1 MNKKRLHGL
10 IGGAIVIAL
19 TIMLWVLLVED
30 LFDSDMAIT
39 CFFTLLLSEAI
50 AVLSYAF
57 ISNPLKAGALSAG
70 FVAHSVFVVLL
81 SFIFV
86 NIFDDSFKGYWI
98 LYILSAAAAVGFFLF
113 VSNSATPADK
123 QKKEVMAAKSRI
135 LEIRSVVNATM
146 HSTRGAAYQ
155 ELLYALDEDLRFCDD
170 TAMDAMD
177 DTIHARVCELAA
189 NIGAEGYNTEAT
201 VEAIRN
207 LIRQRNFM
215 VQSRKSLRG

>member
-1 MNKKRLHGL
+1 MAKKRLHGL

-19 TIMLWVLLVED
+19 TVMLWVLLVED
-30 LFDSDMAIT
+30 LFDSDMAMS

-50 AVLSYAF
+50 AVAAF
-57 ISNPLKAGALSAG
+57 ALISNPLKAGALSAA
-70 FVAHSVFVVLL
+70 FVAQSVFVVLL

-86 NIFDDSFKGYWI
+86 NVFDDSFKGYWI

-123 QKKEVMAAKSRI
+123 QKKEVMAAKSRM
-135 LEIRSVVNATM
+135 LEIRSVVNAAM
-146 HSTRGAAYQ
+146 NSTRGAAYR
-155 ELLYALDEDLRFCDD
+155 ELLEALDEDLKYSDD
-170 TAMDAMD
+170 TAMDGMD
-177 DTIHARVCELAA
+177 ETIHARVCELAA

-207 LIRQRNFM
+207 LIQQRNFM
-215 VQSRKSLRG
+215 VKSRKSLRG

>member
-1 MNKKRLHGL
+1 MAKKKLHGL
-10 IGGAIVIAL
+10 VGGLIVIAL

-30 LFDSDMAIT
+30 LFDSDMAMT

-50 AVLSYAF
+50 AVLAFAF
-57 ISNPLKAGALSAG
+57 IENPIKAGALSAA
-70 FVAHSVFVVLL
+70 FVAQSVFVVLL

-98 LYILSAAAAVGFFLF
+98 LYILSAAAAVGLFLF

-123 QKKEVMAAKSRI
+123 QKKEVMAAKSRM
-135 LEIRSVVNATM
+135 LEIRAVVNATM
-146 HSTRGAAYQ
+146 NSTRGATYR
-155 ELLYALDEDLRFCDD
+155 ELLYALDEDLRFSDD
-170 TAMDAMD
+170 TAMDGID

-189 NIGAEGYNTEAT
+189 NIGAEGYDTEGT